1 MKTRFF
7 LIAVSSALSF
17 NFFAQNSLFGTVS
30 DQNGNPLPGTSVTVE
45 GGNFGTYTDLNG
57 SFRLNNLP
65 TQVIVLLFEIPGLA
79 STKREIKPSDFN
91 NPIEVK
97 LYTNTKNLEEVQV
110 ISTRALES
118 STSVSTLKRTNPIE
132 KKNFGQDIPTLLE
145 ALPSVVTTSD
155 AGTGIGYTG
164 LRIRGVDASRINVT
178 INGIPVNDPESH
190 DVYWVNMPDLASSI
204 ENLQLQRGVGTST
217 NGAASFGAS
226 LNIKSQDISSN
237 AYGVLD
243 NTYGSFNTL
252 KTTIKAG
259 TGLINNKFSLET
271 RLSKITS
278 DGYIDR
284 ASADLQSYYLA
295 GSYVGKKSVLKAI
308 IFSGKEVTYQSWY
321 GTPES
326 RVKGDIAEMNA
337 YADRNY
343 LSAEERNNLL
353 NSGRTYNYYTYKNQ
367 VDNYKQDNYQ
377 LHFTHSIKPNLIL
390 NVAGHY
396 TKGKGYYEE
405 YKTAQNLS
413 DYGMS
418 AVITGSDTTT
428 STDLIR
434 RRWLDNDFVGG
445 VYSLN
450 YNRSRLNL
458 SFGGAV
464 NTYFGRHFGEVIW
477 ARFASDSELGYRFY
491 NEQGQKSEISSYLK
505 GSYRWN
511 KFIFSGDLQYRHVDY
526 SFLGIDQVS
535 GELKD
540 VQQTVK
546 FNFFNPKAA
555 ISYSINS
562 KQLLFASYGIGHRE
576 PVRKDFRE
584 STTTS
589 RPLAE
594 AMSDLEV
601 GYNYTSPKLG
611 LTSNIY
617 WMDYTNQLILT
628 GEINDVGSYTRTN
641 AKQSY
646 RAGIE
651 LSATYKIISSL
662 RLNTALSLSQNK
674 IKKFNEYVDEY
685 LDNEPFY
692 TQQLINHKNTDLA
705 FSPNI
710 VANAGFTF
718 MPLKNLTIDWMSK
731 YVGRQFLDNTS
742 NVNRS
747 LDPFTFSNLTLSY
760 TIENKFFK
768 EITFGFLVN
777 NIFNTTYSNNGYNFS
792 YIYAGET
799 TTENFYYP
807 QAGRN
812 FLARIL
818 LKL

>member
-1 MKTRFF
+1 MKTRLF
-7 LIAVSSALSF
+7 LIGVFYALSF
-17 NFFAQNSLFGTVS
+17 NFFAQNSLLGVVS
-30 DQNGNPLPGTSVTVE
+30 DQNGNPLPGTSVTIE

-65 TQVIVLLFEIPGLA
+65 TQVIILLFEIPGLA

-110 ISTRALES
+110 ISTRAIES

-164 LRIRGVDASRINVT
+164 LRIRGVDGSRINVT

-271 RLSKITS
+271 RLSKINS

-308 IFSGKEVTYQSWY
+308 TFSGKEVTYQSWY

-326 RVKGDIAEMNA
+326 RVNGDTAAMNA
-337 YADRNY
+337 FADRNY
-343 LSAEERNNLL
+343 LTSEERDNLL

-377 LHFTHSIKPNLIL
+377 LHFTHSFRPNLVL

-418 AVITGSDTTT
+418 TVITGNDTTT

-450 YNRSRLNL
+450 YNRSKL
-458 SFGGAV
+458 SLTLGGAV

-477 ARFASDSELGYRFY
+477 ARFASDSELGDRFY
-491 NEQGQKSEISSYLK
+491 NESGQKSEISSYLK

-511 KFIFSGDLQYRHVDY
+511 KFTFSGDLQYRHVDY

-562 KQLLFASYGIGHRE
+562 KQLLFASYGIGQRE

-584 STTTS
+584 STSTS

-594 AMSDLEV
+594 AMSDLEI
-601 GYNYTSPKLG
+601 GYTYTGPKLG

-628 GEINDVGSYTRTN
+628 GQINDVGSYTRTN
-641 AKQSY
+641 TKQSY

-651 LSATYKIISSL
+651 LSATYKIVSSF
-662 RLNTALSLSQNK
+662 RLNTALSISQNK

-692 TQQLINHKNTDLA
+692 TQQLISHENTDLA

-710 VANAGFTF
+710 VTNVGFTF

-747 LDPFTFSNLTLSY
+747 IDPFTFSNLTLSY

-777 NIFNTTYSNNGYNFS
+777 NIFNSMYSNNGYTFS
-792 YIYAGET
+792 YISGGST